1 MEYKRASFIDRQ
13 GVDEL
18 SIFVMLAPQ
27 KQSANERG
35 ALENTKLFY
44 TKGYRNQVK
53 FRFKLFTF
61 PTRKKVVKKEFKSL
75 NKLMVT
81 VLLSKFHISLQIEVW
96 LIN

>member
-44 TKGYRNQVK
+44 TKGYRNQAK
-53 FRFKLFTF
+53 FRFKLFSIHTI
-61 PTRKKVVKKEFKSL
+61 KKVGKE
-75 NKLMVT
+75 
-81 VLLSKFHISLQIEVW
+81 II
-96 LIN
+96 